1 MLFFFWKCHINC
13 RKKIGTFI
21 HTDTFTHR
29 SFYTETLSHTETFT
43 HRSFHTQTLL
53 HTDIFNHRH
62 FYTHT
67 HAFLLHTATLSHTEA
82 FIRKIL
88 SLQTLEISR
97 YLCCPFFP
105 FFLHFFVFFLSFV
118 SFYCHFG
125 NGKMVKKSFVTSCS
139 RPFVTSWHQIQG
151 ISVETLGKPAG
162 SEEE

>member
-1 MLFFFWKCHINC
+1 MLSHFIPEISHTNYQKSSVPWCRVWHMLFFFWKCHINC

-67 HAFLLHTATLSHTEA
+67 HVFLLHTATLSHTEA

-88 SLQTLEISR
+88 SLQTVEISR
-97 YLCCPFFP
+97 YLCCLFSIFFA
-105 FFLHFFVFFLSFV
+105 FLCIFLPFV
-118 SFYCHFG
+118 SF
-125 NGKMVKKSFVTSCS
+125 
-139 RPFVTSWHQIQG
+139 
-151 ISVETLGKPAG
+151 
-162 SEEE
+162 